1 MLKKLQKIKNYL
13 KNIIEIKP
21 KFGIILGTGLNNL
34 VDSIE
39 VIECI
44 RYEDIPEFPKSTVEG
59 HEGNLLFAKIN
70 NIDIMIMQGRF
81 HFYEGY
87 SMQEVTLPI
96 RLMKILG
103 IEKVILSNAA
113 GGMNTNFKIGDIM
126 IINDHINLAPSP
138 LIGKNISELGTRF
151 PDMSEPYCKEMI
163 YSAEKI
169 FNENKICFH
178 KGTYVCVTG
187 PNLETPAEYKFLKI
201 IGGDAVG
208 MSTAPEVIIA
218 RHMNMQC
225 FAVSVITDLGIEGK
239 IEKVTHEEIQ
249 LAAKKAK
256 PNLTTLIQNIIN

>member
-1 MLKKLQKIKNYL
+1 MLEKLQRIKNYL
-13 KNIIEIKP
+13 ENLITMKP
-21 KFGIILGTGLNNL
+21 KYGIILGTGLNNL
-34 VDSIE
+34 VDSLEI
-39 VIECI
+39 IKSI
-44 RYEDIPEFPKSTVEG
+44 SYENIPEFPKSTVEG
-59 HEGNLLFAKIN
+59 HEGNLIFAKIN
-70 NIDIMIMQGRF
+70 NIDVMIMQGRF

-87 SMQEVTLPI
+87 SMEEVTLPI
-96 RLMKILG
+96 RLMKILN
-103 IEKVILSNAA
+103 IRKVILSNAA
-113 GGMNTNFKIGDIM
+113 GGMNSNFEIGDVM

-151 PDMSEPYCKEMI
+151 PDMSEPYSKEMI
-163 YSAEKI
+163 ESAERI
-169 FNENKICFH
+169 FNESKICFH

-208 MSTAPEVIIA
+208 MSTVPEVIVA

-249 LAAKKAK
+249 QAPKKAQ
-256 PNLTTLIQNIIN
+256 PNLITLIKKIID

>member
-1 MLKKLQKIKNYL
+1 MLEKLQIIKNYL
-13 KNIIEIKP
+13 AKIIEIKP
-21 KFGIILGTGLNNL
+21 KYGIILGTGLNNL
-34 VDSIE
+34 VDSLK
-39 VIECI
+39 VIKSI
-44 RYEDIPEFPKSTVEG
+44 SYENIPQFPKSTVEG

-70 NIDIMIMQGRF
+70 NIDVMIMQGRF

-96 RLMKILG
+96 RLMKILN

-113 GGMNTNFKIGDIM
+113 GGMNSKFEIGDVM

-151 PDMSEPYCKEMI
+151 PDMSEPYSNEMI
-163 YSAEKI
+163 ESAEKI
-169 FNENKICFH
+169 FNDSKICFH

-208 MSTAPEVIIA
+208 MSTVPEVIVA

-249 LAAKKAK
+249 QAAKKAQ
-256 PNLTTLIQNIIN
+256 PNLITLIKKIIN

>member
-1 MLKKLQKIKNYL
+1 MLEKLQRIKNYL
-13 KNIIEIKP
+13 ENLIEIKP
-21 KFGIILGTGLNNL
+21 KYGIILGTGLNNL
-34 VDSIE
+34 VDSLEI
-39 VIECI
+39 IKSI
-44 RYEDIPEFPKSTVEG
+44 SYENIPEFPNSTVEG
-59 HEGNLLFAKIN
+59 HEGNLIFAKIN
-70 NIDIMIMQGRF
+70 NIDVMIMQGRF

-87 SMQEVTLPI
+87 SMEEVTLPI
-96 RLMKILG
+96 RLMKILN
-103 IEKVILSNAA
+103 IRKVILSNAA
-113 GGMNTNFKIGDIM
+113 GGMNSNFEIGDVM

-151 PDMSEPYCKEMI
+151 PDMSEPYSKEMI
-163 YSAEKI
+163 ESAERI
-169 FNENKICFH
+169 FNESKICFH

-208 MSTAPEVIIA
+208 MSTVPEVIVA

-249 LAAKKAK
+249 QAAKKAQ
-256 PNLTTLIQNIIN
+256 PNLITLIKKIIN

>member
-1 MLKKLQKIKNYL
+1 MLEKLQRIKNYL
-13 KNIIEIKP
+13 ENLIEIKP
-21 KFGIILGTGLNNL
+21 KYGIILGTGLNNL
-34 VDSIE
+34 VDSLEI
-39 VIECI
+39 IKSI
-44 RYEDIPEFPKSTVEG
+44 SYENIPEFPKSTVEG

-70 NIDIMIMQGRF
+70 NIDVMIMQGRF

-87 SMQEVTLPI
+87 SMEEVTLPI
-96 RLMKILG
+96 RLMKILN
-103 IEKVILSNAA
+103 IRKVILSNAA
-113 GGMNTNFKIGDIM
+113 GGMNSNFAIGDVM

-151 PDMSEPYCKEMI
+151 PDMSEPYSKEMI
-163 YSAEKI
+163 ESAERI
-169 FNENKICFH
+169 FNESKICFH

-208 MSTAPEVIIA
+208 MSTVPEVIVA

-249 LAAKKAK
+249 QAAKKVQ
-256 PNLTTLIQNIIN
+256 PNLITLIKKIIN

>member
-1 MLKKLQKIKNYL
+1 MLEKLQRIKNYL
-13 KNIIEIKP
+13 ENLIEIKP
-21 KFGIILGTGLNNL
+21 KYGIILGTGLNNL
-34 VDSIE
+34 VDSLEI
-39 VIECI
+39 IKSI
-44 RYEDIPEFPKSTVEG
+44 SYENIPEFPKSTVEG
-59 HEGNLLFAKIN
+59 HEGNLIFAKIN
-70 NIDIMIMQGRF
+70 KIDVMIMQGRF

-87 SMQEVTLPI
+87 SMEEVTLPI
-96 RLMKILG
+96 RLMRILN
-103 IEKVILSNAA
+103 IRKVILSNAA
-113 GGMNTNFKIGDIM
+113 GGMNSNFEIGDVM

-151 PDMSEPYCKEMI
+151 PDMSEPYSKEMI
-163 YSAEKI
+163 ESAERI
-169 FNENKICFH
+169 FNESKICFH

-208 MSTAPEVIIA
+208 MSTVPEVIVA

-249 LAAKKAK
+249 QAAKKAQ
-256 PNLTTLIQNIIN
+256 PNLITLIKKIID

>member
-1 MLKKLQKIKNYL
+1 MLEKLQRIKNYL
-13 KNIIEIKP
+13 ENLIEIKP
-21 KFGIILGTGLNNL
+21 KYGIILGTGLNNL
-34 VDSIE
+34 VDSLEI
-39 VIECI
+39 IKSI
-44 RYEDIPEFPKSTVEG
+44 SYENVPEFPKSTVEG

-70 NIDIMIMQGRF
+70 NIDVMIMQGRF

-87 SMQEVTLPI
+87 SMEEVTLPI
-96 RLMKILG
+96 RLMKILN
-103 IEKVILSNAA
+103 IRKVILSNAA
-113 GGMNTNFKIGDIM
+113 GGMNSNFEIGDVM

-138 LIGKNISELGTRF
+138 LIRKNISELGTRF
-151 PDMSEPYCKEMI
+151 PDMSEPYSKELI
-163 YSAEKI
+163 ESAERI
-169 FNENKICFH
+169 FNESKICFH

-208 MSTAPEVIIA
+208 MSTVPEVIVA

-249 LAAKKAK
+249 QAAKKAQPK
-256 PNLTTLIQNIIN
+256 LITLIKKIIN

>member
-1 MLKKLQKIKNYL
+1 MLEKLQRIKNYL
-13 KNIIEIKP
+13 ENLIEIKP
-21 KFGIILGTGLNNL
+21 KYGIVLGTGLNNL
-34 VDSIE
+34 VDSLEI
-39 VIECI
+39 IKSI
-44 RYEDIPEFPKSTVEG
+44 SYENIPEFPKSTVEG

-70 NIDIMIMQGRF
+70 NIDVMIMQGRF

-87 SMQEVTLPI
+87 SMDEVTLPI
-96 RLMKILG
+96 RLMKILN
-103 IEKVILSNAA
+103 IQKVILSNAA
-113 GGMNTNFKIGDIM
+113 GGMNSNFEIGDVM

-151 PDMSEPYCKEMI
+151 PDMSEPYSKEMI
-163 YSAEKI
+163 ESAERI
-169 FNENKICFH
+169 FNKSKIYFH

-208 MSTAPEVIIA
+208 MSTVPEVIVA

-225 FAVSVITDLGIEGK
+225 FAVSVITDLGVEGK

-249 LAAKKAK
+249 QAAKKAQ
-256 PNLTTLIQNIIN
+256 PNLITLIKKIIN

>member
-1 MLKKLQKIKNYL
+1 MLKKLQRIKNYL
-13 KNIIEIKP
+13 ENLIEIKP
-21 KFGIILGTGLNNL
+21 KYGIILGTGLNNL
-34 VDSIE
+34 VDSLEI
-39 VIECI
+39 IKSI
-44 RYEDIPEFPKSTVEG
+44 SYENIPAFPKSTVEG
-59 HEGNLLFAKIN
+59 HEGNLIFAKIN
-70 NIDIMIMQGRF
+70 NIDVMIMQGRF

-87 SMQEVTLPI
+87 SMDEVTLPI
-96 RLMKILG
+96 RLMKILD

-113 GGMNTNFKIGDIM
+113 GGMNSNFEIGDVM

-151 PDMSEPYCKEMI
+151 PDMSEPYSKEMI
-163 YSAEKI
+163 ESAERI
-169 FNENKICFH
+169 FNENKIYFH

-208 MSTAPEVIIA
+208 MSTVPEVIVA

-249 LAAKKAK
+249 QAAKKAQ
-256 PNLTTLIQNIIN
+256 PNLITLIKKIIN

>member
-1 MLKKLQKIKNYL
+1 MLEKLQRIKNYL
-13 KNIIEIKP
+13 ENLIEIKP
-21 KFGIILGTGLNNL
+21 KYGIILGTGLNNL
-34 VDSIE
+34 VDSLEI
-39 VIECI
+39 IKSI
-44 RYEDIPEFPKSTVEG
+44 SYENIPEFPKSTVEG
-59 HEGNLLFAKIN
+59 HEGNLIFAKIN
-70 NIDIMIMQGRF
+70 NIDVMIMQGRF

-96 RLMKILG
+96 RLMKILN
-103 IEKVILSNAA
+103 IRKVILSNAA
-113 GGMNTNFKIGDIM
+113 GGMNSNFEIGDVM

-151 PDMSEPYCKEMI
+151 PDMSEPYSKEMI
-163 YSAEKI
+163 ESAERI
-169 FNENKICFH
+169 LNESKICFH

-208 MSTAPEVIIA
+208 MSTVPEVIVA

-249 LAAKKAK
+249 QAAKKAQ
-256 PNLTTLIQNIIN
+256 PNLITLIKKIIN

>member
-1 MLKKLQKIKNYL
+1 MLEKLQRIKNYL
-13 KNIIEIKP
+13 ENLIEIKP
-21 KFGIILGTGLNNL
+21 KYGIILGTGLNNL
-34 VDSIE
+34 VDSLEI
-39 VIECI
+39 IKSI
-44 RYEDIPEFPKSTVEG
+44 SYENIPEFPKSTVEG
-59 HEGNLLFAKIN
+59 HEGNLIFAKIN
-70 NIDIMIMQGRF
+70 NIDVMIMQGRF

-87 SMQEVTLPI
+87 PMEEVTLPI
-96 RLMKILG
+96 RLMKILN
-103 IEKVILSNAA
+103 IRKVILSNAA
-113 GGMNTNFKIGDIM
+113 GGMNSKFEIGDVM

-151 PDMSEPYCKEMI
+151 PDMSEPYSKEMI
-163 YSAEKI
+163 ESAERI
-169 FNENKICFH
+169 FNESKICFH

-208 MSTAPEVIIA
+208 MSTVPEVIVA

-249 LAAKKAK
+249 QAAKKAQ
-256 PNLTTLIQNIIN
+256 PNLITLIKKIID

>member
-1 MLKKLQKIKNYL
+1 MLEKLQRIKKYL
-13 KNIIEIKP
+13 ENLIETKP
-21 KFGIILGTGLNNL
+21 KYGIILGTGLNNL
-34 VDSIE
+34 VDSLEI
-39 VIECI
+39 IKSI
-44 RYEDIPEFPKSTVEG
+44 SYENIPEFPKSTVEG

-70 NIDIMIMQGRF
+70 NIDVMIMQGRF

-87 SMQEVTLPI
+87 SMEEVTLPI
-96 RLMKILG
+96 RLMKILN
-103 IEKVILSNAA
+103 IRKVILSNAA
-113 GGMNTNFKIGDIM
+113 GGMNSNFEIGDVM

-151 PDMSEPYCKEMI
+151 PDMSEPYSKELI
-163 YSAEKI
+163 ESAERI
-169 FNENKICFH
+169 FNESKICFH

-208 MSTAPEVIIA
+208 MSTVPEVIVA

-249 LAAKKAK
+249 QAAKKAQ
-256 PNLTTLIQNIIN
+256 PNLITLIKKIIN

>member
-1 MLKKLQKIKNYL
+1 MLEKLQRIKNYL
-13 KNIIEIKP
+13 ENLIEIKP
-21 KFGIILGTGLNNL
+21 KYGIILGTGLNNL
-34 VDSIE
+34 VDSLEI
-39 VIECI
+39 IKSI
-44 RYEDIPEFPKSTVEG
+44 SYENIPEFPNSTVEG
-59 HEGNLLFAKIN
+59 HEGNLIFAKIN
-70 NIDIMIMQGRF
+70 NIDVMIMQGRF

-87 SMQEVTLPI
+87 SMEEVTLPI
-96 RLMKILG
+96 RLMKILN
-103 IEKVILSNAA
+103 IRKVILSNAA
-113 GGMNTNFKIGDIM
+113 GGMNSNFEIGDVM

-151 PDMSEPYCKEMI
+151 PDMSEPYSKELI
-163 YSAEKI
+163 ESAERI
-169 FNENKICFH
+169 FNESKICFH

-208 MSTAPEVIIA
+208 MSTVPEVIVA

-249 LAAKKAK
+249 QAAKKAQ
-256 PNLTTLIQNIIN
+256 PNLITLIKKIIN